1 MKQKPEISFL
11 AFCLTM
17 KEELKMLL
25 ILSSKFFY
33 IPFFKEK
40 IRDEKKF
47 NSVDELISAIEKD
60 IAFAAHI

>member
-40 IRDEKKF
+40 IRF
-47 NSVDELISAIEKD
+47 PFI
-60 IAFAAHI
+60 